1 MTKSKTDKNGNRE
14 SWKTWMKY
22 CSSSRVHKTKR
33 ALYLRVSFLRNGG
46 RVSLTKKNLQKMNFS
61 AASLKKKKPMKI
73 RQPKNKTL
81 QKMSFSCVSLLLQQL
96 RKKQRHSQKQ
106 QIIVQTIIAHISI
119 FISTFCFDLLSI
131 SSTSQRLN
139 VSRGFA
145 SLNDS
150 FHVRTH
156 GFAFSLFKTDTE
168 LGKHLQ

>member
-1 MTKSKTDKNGNRE
+1 
-14 SWKTWMKY
+14 
-22 CSSSRVHKTKR
+22 
-33 ALYLRVSFLRNGG
+33 
-46 RVSLTKKNLQKMNFS
+46 
-61 AASLKKKKPMKI
+61 MKI
-73 RQPKNKTL
+73 RKPKNKNLAQKNEL
-81 QKMSFSCVSLLLQQL
+81 QLCQL
-96 RKKQRHSQKQ
+96 IAAAVKKKNRHSQKQ

-119 FISTFCFDLLSI
+119 FISTFCFDFLSI

>member
-1 MTKSKTDKNGNRE
+1 
-14 SWKTWMKY
+14 
-22 CSSSRVHKTKR
+22 
-33 ALYLRVSFLRNGG
+33 
-46 RVSLTKKNLQKMNFS
+46 MNFS

-96 RKKQRHSQKQ
+96 RKKTETFPETTNHC
-106 QIIVQTIIAHISI
+106 
-119 FISTFCFDLLSI
+119 STFCFDLLSI

>member
-1 MTKSKTDKNGNRE
+1 
-14 SWKTWMKY
+14 MKY

-73 RQPKNKTL
+73 RQPKNKNL
-81 QKMSFSCVSLLLQQL
+81 QKNELQLCQL
-96 RKKQRHSQKQ
+96 IAAAVKKKNRHSQKQ